1 MKKNLLGFFILLALC
16 GCNELLS
23 RDNSKKVI
31 DREVILHSGPL
42 YDRVS
47 DFMENKLLMNGFNGS
62 ILVAKGDTIVYEKY
76 SGSTDLRKKDSINEH
91 TSFQI
96 ASTSKTLTAI
106 AILQMVQEGKLSLE
120 DSLQKFFPDFPY
132 RGVSVRMLLSHRSGL
147 PNYIY
152 FITNKNWDK
161 PGNVTNND
169 VLNFLTTQ
177 QPGITYTPGSRYN
190 YSNTNFVILALIIEK
205 ISGKSFPQYM
215 KEYFFDPLQM
225 HDTYVYT
232 PGDSL
237 ATMSFYGNNNLWQN
251 DMFDETY
258 GDKNVYSTPRDLL
271 RWSNMLFSGRLI
283 NAAMMDSAFS
293 PQFSDIHLTDGK
305 KFPHHYYGLGF
316 RLMITPAGKKV
327 IYHFGRW
334 HGFNAAFAKLQDEN
348 VTIIILGN
356 KFNEMIY
363 NTAWRS
369 YNLFGDY
376 FNEVAND
383 EETVSEPPKKIRP
396 ANKNKGRSK
405 IRTSRTKKLKR

>member
-1 MKKNLLGFFILLALC
+1 MKKNLLGFLILLALC

-190 YSNTNFVILALIIEK
+190 YSNTNFVLLALIIE
-205 ISGKSFPQYM
+205 
-215 KEYFFDPLQM
+215 
-225 HDTYVYT
+225 
-232 PGDSL
+232 
-237 ATMSFYGNNNLWQN
+237 N
-251 DMFDETY
+251 
-258 GDKNVYSTPRDLL
+258 
-271 RWSNMLFSGRLI
+271 
-283 NAAMMDSAFS
+283 
-293 PQFSDIHLTDGK
+293 
-305 KFPHHYYGLGF
+305 
-316 RLMITPAGKKV
+316 
-327 IYHFGRW
+327 
-334 HGFNAAFAKLQDEN
+334 
-348 VTIIILGN
+348 
-356 KFNEMIY
+356 
-363 NTAWRS
+363 
-369 YNLFGDY
+369 
-376 FNEVAND
+376 
-383 EETVSEPPKKIRP
+383 
-396 ANKNKGRSK
+396 
-405 IRTSRTKKLKR
+405 